1 MKSILSSLS
10 KSAHRLAM
18 VAFVASSVASVSH
31 ADDER
36 GKQLYANCVACH
48 QADGSGYKLMNAPAV
63 AGLSEKYIVAQIA
76 KFKAGH
82 RGGDARDAT
91 GLAMRPM
98 ASLLATEADVAAVA
112 KYIASLPAKPAEVTV
127 TDGDPEKGKALYMTC
142 QACHDAKGIGNDLMS
157 APSLVNQHDWYL
169 VTQLHHFKDGIRGS
183 NPEDT
188 TGATMR
194 PMAMILAD
202 DQAVK
207 DVVAYINSLSN

>member
-10 KSAHRLAM
+10 LYGHRVAL
-18 VAFVASSVASVSH
+18 VAFLASAVASVSH
-31 ADDER
+31 AEDER

-48 QADGSGYKLMNAPAV
+48 QADGSGYKLLNAPAV

-76 KFKAGH
+76 KFKVGH

-98 ASLLATEADVAAVA
+98 ASLLATDADVAAVA
-112 KYIASLPAKPAEVTV
+112 KYISSLPAKPVPATI
-127 TDGDPEKGKALYMTC
+127 TDGDVEKGKAIYMSC

-169 VTQLHHFKDGIRGS
+169 VTQLRHFKEGIRGS
-183 NPEDT
+183 NPQDT
-188 TGATMR
+188 TGSTMR
-194 PMAMILAD
+194 PFSMILAD